1 MGERD
6 YASLLAFEGRL
17 RAARSRQ
24 EAEFLAANEPHAL
37 FGHEQTLLWTCSPA
51 GKPVLAA
58 ASGLS
63 EAEPRSPFG
72 LWFAAAV
79 QRLAAQDAPRLAG
92 PDDFPAQDDSGAEWI
107 PQHLLLVPLV
117 AATGKRVGGL
127 WMTRQSPWTEDDV
140 QLAQWAGQVIAHA
153 LWAWER
159 RSIAHLVP
167 QAWRGLASSRKRL
180 LAAALPLCLLIPVR
194 LSALAPAEVVPA
206 HPLPV
211 TAPIDGVVAQVLV
224 APNQPVRAGTRLL
237 ELDDTATRNR
247 LLVAHKS
254 LDTARADLAR
264 AASKSFGDDASK
276 AELQLLEARVNER
289 IAEVAYL
296 TELLARLKPVAAA
309 DGIALFADADEWRGR
324 PVQTGERLMTVAN
337 PARALLTIYLSPDD
351 AIALDKGAD
360 VRAYLN
366 VAPLSSY
373 AAYVTQASYE
383 AGTSPEGTPA
393 YVIKASFAPGETVPR
408 LGLKGTAKVYGGWTV
423 LGYYVLRKPLRVLRR
438 ALGI

>member
-1 MGERD
+1 MSERN
-6 YASLLAFEGRL
+6 YASLLAFEARL
-17 RAARSRQ
+17 RGARSRH

-37 FGHEQTLLWTCSPA
+37 FGHEQTLLWTYRPD

-58 ASGLS
+58 ASGLT
-63 EAEPRSPFG
+63 EPEPRSPFG

-79 QRLAAQDAPRLAG
+79 QRLATDDAPRLAG
-92 PDDFPAQDDSGAEWI
+92 PADFPADDAGAEWI

-127 WMTRQSPWTEDDV
+127 WMTRHEAWSEDDV
-140 QLAQWAGQVIAHA
+140 QLAQWAAQVLAHA

-159 RSIAHLVP
+159 RRIAHLLP
-167 QAWRGLASSRKRL
+167 QAWRALGTRRKRL
-180 LAAALPLCLLIPVR
+180 LLAAVPLCLLFPVR

-224 APNQPVRAGTRLL
+224 APNQQVRAGTTLL

-247 LLVAHKS
+247 LLVATKS

-264 AASKSFGDDASK
+264 AAGKSFGDDASK
-276 AELQLLEARVNER
+276 AELQVLESRVQER
-289 IAEVAYL
+289 MAEVSYL
-296 TELLARLKPVAAA
+296 TELLARLKPTAPA

-324 PVQTGERLMTVAN
+324 PVQTGERLMTLAD
-337 PARALLTIYLSPDD
+337 PARAVLTIYLAPDD
-351 AIALDKGAD
+351 AIALDPGAD

-366 VAPLSSY
+366 VSPLSSY
-373 AAYVTQASYE
+373 AARVTQASYE

-393 YVIKASFAPGETVPR
+393 YVIKAAFAPGEPVPR
-408 LGLKGTAKVYGGWTV
+408 LGLKGTAKVYGNWTV

-438 ALGI
+438 ALGV